1 MKNVRLVLAVFLI
14 SMPVCIYAQA
24 TPAPPPPADTSK
36 PASPPP
42 AAAPSPAPTFS
53 FSGVLYANYQY
64 RGDEGPAKST
74 NKFDLERA
82 YLTFRVPAG
91 DRASVRLT
99 ADVFQQQTTGSDA
112 FYRGWVVRAKYAYLQ
127 YDFLKGASWNGLVR
141 GGLLHTIVI
150 EHVENFWPRW
160 LSITPVERAG
170 FFSSADGGIAGQ
182 FTLPNKLGEIY
193 TTITNGPGYT
203 SRETDRF
210 KDYAARISLTPFGA
224 SESFLKTFALTGW
237 TYRGATASRFV
248 AGGTGQVG
256 TVGSSLARNRSGIF
270 AGIRH
275 PGITLGADYATR
287 TDGSESGDNTVLLP
301 RLETDSTGRLISGFT
316 VLRPFQLVNER
327 STIPLGLVA
336 RFDRF
341 KPNRDAD
348 PYSNTVIAGI
358 IWDLNKRTSLSLD
371 YQEQTSHNGPVVPN
385 QKIYFLHLVANY

>member
-1 MKNVRLVLAVFLI
+1 
-14 SMPVCIYAQA
+14 
-24 TPAPPPPADTSK
+24 
-36 PASPPP
+36 
-42 AAAPSPAPTFS
+42 
-53 FSGVLYANYQY
+53 VLYANYQY

-82 YLTFRVPAG
+82 YFTFRMPAG

-127 YDFLKGASWNGLVR
+127 YDFLKSANWNGLVR

-170 FFSSADGGIAGQ
+170 FFSSADGGIAGLV
-182 FTLPNKLGEIY
+182 TLPNKLGEVY

-210 KDYAARISLTPFGA
+210 KDYAARITLTPFGA
-224 SESFLKTFALTGW
+224 SKSFVSTLALTGW
-237 TYRGATASRFV
+237 TYRGATGSRFV
-248 AGGTGQVG
+248 AGGVGQVG
-256 TVGSSLARNRSGIF
+256 TVGSTLARNRSGVF
-270 AGIRH
+270 VGVRH
-275 PGITLGADYATR
+275 PGITLGADYAR
-287 TDGSESGDNTVLLP
+287 RSDGSESGDNTVLVP
-301 RLETDSTGRLISGFT
+301 RVETDSTGQLIAGFT
-316 VLRPFQLVNER
+316 VLRPFQLFNAR
-327 STIPLGLVA
+327 STVPLGLVA

-341 KPNRDAD
+341 KPNRDAAA
-348 PYSNTVIAGI
+348 YSNTVIAGI
-358 IWDLNKRTSLSLD
+358 MWDLNTRTSLALD

-385 QKIYFLHLVANY
+385 TKTYFLHIVANY